1 MLQKPQIFGKHE
13 SILKPIVISH
23 FSFSFTLFLC
33 DEMVTGLLDYFSG
46 AVFTS
51 FEIFLS
57 DS

>member
-1 MLQKPQIFGKHE
+1 MLQKPLRRGKHE

-33 DEMVTGLLDYFSG
+33 DEMVTGLLGYFGG

-51 FEIFLS
+51 FDIFLS